1 MPETE
6 VLYSDVKFTKKKG
19 DTTETAS
26 SSIEATYSEVKISK
40 TQPSTE
46 LPECSTASQQ
56 AVSNGGSKVKSLKV
70 ALVILCVLLAVV
82 VIALCYVYYD
92 HMQTKEMY
100 QTLTAKYKDLKK
112 NVTDHDHM
120 QIKKKY
126 QSLEEMYQTLTA
138 KYIDLEKNFTDHD
151 HMQTKKKYQ
160 TLEERHQTLTAK
172 YKDLEKNF
180 TETLSRK
187 VVPPSCPQPPEIKP
201 NDSCPKCDKDWEQ
214 HGGKC
219 YYFSI
224 TTSSW
229 EESRRY
235 CQSHG
240 GDLVKID
247 SRDEQI
253 FLTKELSDKMND
265 AEDKFWIGLTDSKK
279 EGKWFWVD
287 DSPLNTSLSF
297 WREDEPDNWE
307 GEKRENPEGEDCVRM
322 GEKGGPEDLNCWSDK
337 SCDEPQRIIC
347 EKQALN
353 WI

>member
-56 AVSNGGSKVKSLKV
+56 AMSNGGSKVKSKKV

-82 VIALCYVYYD
+82 VIALCYVY
-92 HMQTKEMY
+92 
-100 QTLTAKYKDLKK
+100 
-112 NVTDHDHM
+112 
-120 QIKKKY
+120 
-126 QSLEEMYQTLTA
+126 
-138 KYIDLEKNFTDHD
+138 HD

-160 TLEERHQTLTAK
+160 SLEERYQTLTAK

-180 TETLSRK
+180 TGDSR
-187 VVPPSCPQPPEIKP
+187 
-201 NDSCPKCDKDWEQ
+201 PKCDKDWEQ
-214 HGGKC
+214 YGGKC

-224 TTSSW
+224 TNSSW
-229 EESRRY
+229 EESRRD
-235 CQSHG
+235 CQSQG

-247 SRDEQI
+247 SRDEQT
-253 FLTKELSDKMND
+253 FLTKKLSDKMND

-279 EGKWFWVD
+279 EGEWFWVD

-297 WREDEPDNWE
+297 WQKREPDNWE
-307 GEKRENPEGEDCVRM
+307 EENPEGEDCVRM
-322 GEKGGPEDLNCWSDK
+322 GEKGGPEDLNCWFDK
-337 SCDEPQRIIC
+337 SCDKPHKSIC
-347 EKQALN
+347 EKQAEKGF
-353 WI
+353 ITCF

>member
-138 KYIDLEKNFTDHD
+138 KYIDLEKNFT
-151 HMQTKKKYQ
+151 
-160 TLEERHQTLTAK
+160 
-172 YKDLEKNF
+172 
-180 TETLSRK
+180 ETLK
-187 VVPPSCPQPPEIKP
+187 FTQNMVPPSCPQSPEIKP
-201 NDSCPKCDKDWEQ
+201 NDSCSKCDKGWLQ
-214 HGGKC
+214 CGGKC
-219 YYFSI
+219 YYFS
-224 TTSSW
+224 TTNSSW

-247 SRDEQI
+247 SRAEQI
-253 FLTKELSDKMND
+253 FLTKELSDKMNYH
-265 AEDKFWIGLTDSKK
+265 EDKFWIGLTDSKE
-279 EGKWFWVD
+279 EGEWFWVD
-287 DSPLNTSLSF
+287 DSPLSTSWSF
-297 WREDEPDNWE
+297 WRKGEPDNWE
-307 GEKRENPEGEDCVRM
+307 GENPEGEHCVRM
-322 GEKGGPEDLNCWSDK
+322 GEKGRPAELNCWSDK
-337 SCDEPQRIIC
+337 SCDVPQRSIC
-347 EKQALN
+347 EKQAEKGFSRVMCF
-353 WI
+353 

>member
-56 AVSNGGSKVKSLKV
+56 AMSNGGSKVKSKKV

-82 VIALCYVYYD
+82 VIALCYVYY
-92 HMQTKEMY
+92 H
-100 QTLTAKYKDLKK
+100 
-112 NVTDHDHM
+112 
-120 QIKKKY
+120 
-126 QSLEEMYQTLTA
+126 
-138 KYIDLEKNFTDHD
+138 
-151 HMQTKKKYQ
+151 HMQTKKKY
-160 TLEERHQTLTAK
+160 QTLTAK

-180 TETLSRK
+180 TETLNLTQK
-187 VVPPSCPQPPEIKP
+187 VVPRSCPKPPEIKLS
-201 NDSCPKCDKDWEQ
+201 DSRPKCDKDWEQ
-214 HGGKC
+214 YGGKC

-224 TTSSW
+224 TNSSW
-229 EESRRY
+229 EESRRD
-235 CQSHG
+235 CQSQG

-247 SRDEQI
+247 SRDEQT
-253 FLTKELSDKMND
+253 FLTKKLSDKMND

-279 EGKWFWVD
+279 EGEWFWVD

-297 WREDEPDNWE
+297 WQKREPDNWE
-307 GEKRENPEGEDCVRM
+307 EENPEGEDCVRM
-322 GEKGGPEDLNCWSDK
+322 GEKGGPEDLNCWFDK
-337 SCDEPQRIIC
+337 SCDKPHKSIC
-347 EKQALN
+347 EKQAEKGF
-353 WI
+353 ITCF

>member
-82 VIALCYVYYD
+82 VIALCYVYY
-92 HMQTKEMY
+92 H
-100 QTLTAKYKDLKK
+100 
-112 NVTDHDHM
+112 
-120 QIKKKY
+120 
-126 QSLEEMYQTLTA
+126 
-138 KYIDLEKNFTDHD
+138 
-151 HMQTKKKYQ
+151 HMQTKKNY
-160 TLEERHQTLTAK
+160 QTLTAK

-180 TETLSRK
+180 TETLNLTQNM
-187 VVPPSCPQPPEIKP
+187 VPPSCPKPPEIKL
-201 NDSCPKCDKDWEQ
+201 NDSCPKCDKGWEQ

-224 TTSSW
+224 TNSSW

-235 CQSHG
+235 CRSQG

-247 SRDEQI
+247 SREEQT
-253 FLTKELSDKMND
+253 FLSKKLSDKMNYH
-265 AEDKFWIGLTDSKK
+265 EDKFWIGLTDSKK
-279 EGKWFWVD
+279 EGEWFWVD

-297 WREDEPDNWE
+297 WRKGEQDNWT
-307 GEKRENPEGEDCVRM
+307 KENPEGEDCVRM
-322 GEKGGPEDLNCWSDK
+322 GEKGETEDLNCWFDK
-337 SCDEPQRIIC
+337 SCDVPHKSIC
-347 EKQALN
+347 EKQTLN
-353 WI
+353 WT

>member
-56 AVSNGGSKVKSLKV
+56 AMSNGGSKVKSKKV

-82 VIALCYVYYD
+82 VIALCYVYYH
-92 HMQTKEMY
+92 HMQTKKKC
-100 QTLTAKYKDLKK
+100 QPLTTEYKDLK
-112 NVTDHDHM
+112 
-120 QIKKKY
+120 
-126 QSLEEMYQTLTA
+126 
-138 KYIDLEKNFTDHD
+138 KNFTDHD

-160 TLEERHQTLTAK
+160 SLEERYQTLTAK

-180 TETLSRK
+180 TGDSR
-187 VVPPSCPQPPEIKP
+187 
-201 NDSCPKCDKDWEQ
+201 PKCDKDWEQ
-214 HGGKC
+214 YGGKC

-224 TTSSW
+224 TNSSW
-229 EESRRY
+229 EESRRD
-235 CQSHG
+235 CQSQG

-247 SRDEQI
+247 SRDEQT
-253 FLTKELSDKMND
+253 FLTKKLSDKMND

-279 EGKWFWVD
+279 EGEWFWVD

-297 WREDEPDNWE
+297 WQKREPDNWE
-307 GEKRENPEGEDCVRM
+307 EENPEGEDCVRM
-322 GEKGGPEDLNCWSDK
+322 GEKGGPEDLNCWFDK
-337 SCDEPQRIIC
+337 SCDKPHKSIC
-347 EKQALN
+347 EKQAEKGF
-353 WI
+353 ITCF